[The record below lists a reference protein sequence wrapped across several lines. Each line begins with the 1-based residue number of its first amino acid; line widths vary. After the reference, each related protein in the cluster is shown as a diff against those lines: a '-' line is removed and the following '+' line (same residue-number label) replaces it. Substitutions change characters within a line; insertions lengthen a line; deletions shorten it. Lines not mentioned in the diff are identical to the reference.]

1 MIYVNKIKHHSH
13 SIYRRSAVIE
23 DIFITFIIFLQN
35 NCQVVDNKVIFFLKK
50 VF

>member
-23 DIFITFIIFLQN
+23 DIVMLYILFFQN
-35 NCQVVDNKVIFFLKK
+35 NCQVK
-50 VF
+50 